1 MCARLSCF
9 NKLYLSEDT
18 CAMAVIHVV
27 CGHCYGIHY
36 IQNAYTKV
44 AAVDRHRKGGGAPL
58 GPATS
63 FVVSF
68 VLALNRVNV
77 VAGVG
82 KLQV

>member
-1 MCARLSCF
+1 M
-9 NKLYLSEDT
+9 
-18 CAMAVIHVV
+18 VIATAFT
-27 CGHCYGIHY
+27 
-36 IQNAYTKV
+36 IQNAYTKL
-44 AAVDRHRKGGGAPL
+44 AAVGRHRKGGGAAL

-68 VLALNRVNV
+68 VLALNRLNV